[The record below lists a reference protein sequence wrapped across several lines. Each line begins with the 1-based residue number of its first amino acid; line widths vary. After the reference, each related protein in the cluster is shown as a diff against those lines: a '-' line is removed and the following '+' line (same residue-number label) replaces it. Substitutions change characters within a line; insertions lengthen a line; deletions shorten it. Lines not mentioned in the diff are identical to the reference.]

1 MNPKLQT
8 SVLLEYRLFS
18 RIYGLIYRGVPT
30 NEDIISF
37 LKLSTHLANPKSASL
52 NTFKKV

>member
-37 LKLSTHLANPKSASL
+37 LKLSTHLANPKSANL